1 MSSTTL
7 TSSATIPLDT
17 KSAEEH
23 LMRFLRVEGLSGQE
37 KAIGEAVVDELKKV
51 GVPVSAI
58 RFDNVYER
66 IPAPTQ
72 TGNLFVDLP
81 GTRPGSRLVFAAH
94 LDTVQMCAGAKPS
107 RKGDRIVS
115 DGSTALGGDNRT
127 GCAVLVSLAE
137 TLLKHKLPHPPI
149 SLMFL
154 VREESGIQGARYMA
168 KADLKGAT
176 MCFNFDSK
184 LVGELIT
191 GAVGQ
196 ENWDVEIQGK
206 AAHAGLA
213 PENGISSTLVAAVG
227 LVEARRAGWFGKVVK
242 AEGKGT
248 SNVGVFGG
256 KDGKAAGEATNV
268 VTDYAYVKGEARSAD
283 AAFAVV
289 IAAGYREA
297 FKKAQAEVKNADGV
311 MADVKFE
318 QVTSYPPFN
327 QRDDQPVVKHAI
339 KAAESIGL
347 KPTIVYSNGGLDA
360 NWLVTHGLP
369 TVTFGA
375 GQNEVH
381 TVNEYVDV
389 PEFLQA
395 CRVAVAAATLED

>member
-1 MSSTTL
+1 ALFGGHSFSNTTGHTFGCRCQSRSDPFGAHALTVSCQGSRYAERLCVAGHACWFARSRTVPCTAPPLGWEDQVGPRRNSKEAPVRSTTL

-196 ENWDVEIQGK
+196 ENWDVEIKGK

-213 PENGISSTLVAAVG
+213 PEKGISSTLVAAIA
-227 LVEARRAGWFGKVVK
+227 LAEARRAGWFGNVVK

-248 SNVGVFGG
+248 SNVGG
-256 KDGKAAGEATNV
+256 
-268 VTDYAYVKGEARSAD
+268 
-283 AAFAVV
+283 
-289 IAAGYREA
+289 
-297 FKKAQAEVKNADGV
+297 
-311 MADVKFE
+311 
-318 QVTSYPPFN
+318 
-327 QRDDQPVVKHAI
+327 
-339 KAAESIGL
+339 
-347 KPTIVYSNGGLDA
+347 
-360 NWLVTHGLP
+360 
-369 TVTFGA
+369 
-375 GQNEVH
+375 
-381 TVNEYVDV
+381 
-389 PEFLQA
+389 
-395 CRVAVAAATLED
+395 